1 MTNSP
6 IQRAWVGVGTLSKTT
21 FPGYKSAMS
30 WAYLVYNSCISR
42 AYSGDISAI
51 SFAYLW
57 QILVKLKVGGQVWQ
71 SRLVVRIGCKS
82 VFKIGSQGW
91 QSGLVAKIGFQDCC
105 PKCSHYQHMMC
116 CTSSLLNFWHFLFPP
131 KITVSGRFFGL
142 LVENLECYLKSC
154 FLSHVYVNMSDR
166 SSIFTQETKMRKSTV
181 HSIHSQY
188 ISTLSDSCKRYPAVY
203 PYVQFQDHIYAGVDL
218 QFTPSTSSPH
228 LSCT

>member
-1 MTNSP
+1 
-6 IQRAWVGVGTLSKTT
+6 
-21 FPGYKSAMS
+21 
-30 WAYLVYNSCISR
+30 
-42 AYSGDISAI
+42 
-51 SFAYLW
+51 
-57 QILVKLKVGGQVWQ
+57 
-71 SRLVVRIGCKS
+71 
-82 VFKIGSQGW
+82 
-91 QSGLVAKIGFQDCC
+91 
-105 PKCSHYQHMMC
+105 MMC

-203 PYVQFQDHIYAGVDL
+203 PYVQFQDHINAGVDL
-218 QFTPSTSSPH
+218 QPTPSTSSPH
-228 LSCT
+228 LSCTWGEFSGTILFESPQCWATLVHLCSPHLYPWPPFSPSQTRISSLK